1 MEPGYVQDCEVLDL
15 AERPEKLIVTHLVV
29 PPVAVRPSVEMD
41 SAAGRWV
48 IFDMNVST
56 LFSFLPF
63 NVDDSRVPG
72 FQLLIGDLT
81 PLYILDSLC
90 SLKCLTCQA
99 YLYGGTH
106 ICALIWFQQ

>member
-48 IFDMNVST
+48 TFDMNVST
-56 LFSFLPF
+56 LFSFLHLMWIILVF
-63 NVDDSRVPG
+63 QDSN
-72 FQLLIGDLT
+72 
-81 PLYILDSLC
+81 C
-90 SLKCLTCQA
+90 
-99 YLYGGTH
+99 
-106 ICALIWFQQ
+106 